1 MSNRLGCMKTLP
13 WEKEV
18 YTHALEAELKPG
30 MKRGK
35 KIQQTGKIII
45 KKCAVH
51 GLLLD

>member
-1 MSNRLGCMKTLP
+1 MKTLP

-35 KIQQTGKIII
+35 QKIQQAGKIII
-45 KKCAVH
+45 KKYAVH
-51 GLLLD
+51 GLLLG